1 MKRLLTA
8 ALVIP
13 LLGALTMSDA
23 NQDKTMKAT
32 FAGGCFWC
40 MQPSFNAFKGV
51 VSTRVGYTGGKTVNP
66 TYEDVCTGTTG
77 HAEGIEVVYDPS
89 KVTYSELVEEFWHNI
104 DPTSLNQQFADH
116 GTQYRSAIFYHNEEQ
131 KQIAEASKKKLAES
145 GKFKK
150 PIVTEITAASTF
162 YPAEDYH
169 QDYCKKNSAHYKAY
183 KFGSGRETFIERTWG
198 KH

>member
-1 MKRLLTA
+1 MADVRL
-8 ALVIP
+8 P
-13 LLGALTMSDA
+13 G
-23 NQDKTMKAT
+23 KTETAT

-40 MQPSFNAFKGV
+40 MQPTFNEFKGV
-51 VSTRVGYTGGKTVNP
+51 ISTKVGYTGGHTVNP

-77 HAEGIEVVYDPS
+77 HAEGIEIIYDPV

-116 GTQYRSAIFYHNEEQ
+116 GTQYRSAIFYHSAEQ
-131 KQIAEASKKKLAES
+131 KRIAEASKAKLAAS

-150 PIVTEITAASTF
+150 PIVTEIVPASTF

-169 QDYCKKNSAHYKAY
+169 QDYYKKNTLHYRAY
-183 KFGSGRETFIERTWG
+183 KVGSGRAGFIEKTWG